1 MTIQNFKLI
10 KANIQEV
17 LILAVLF
24 LLPFYFI
31 KLKYGW
37 VSLNLIEI
45 LIIALFF
52 VWFFNKDK
60 KFSIL
65 NSQFSIPAGLILL
78 GVASS
83 ILVNKNYYIGLGILK
98 GWFIL
103 PIIFAVIL
111 YNNLK
116 KDEKLLEKIFIA
128 LFASGVFVAAEGIYF
143 WFSGLLTYDGRL
155 RIFFDSPNQLAMF
168 LAPAFLIG
176 ILQLGKSLA
185 LMNCS
190 GLDGTRE
197 KPIFGKKAELWK
209 KVLAIAGM
217 LFISF
222 SLYLTKSYGAWLAT
236 GLTLVAVFWL
246 KYREKWSK
254 KYLSIIII
262 LCIILISLAGFGK
275 FENIKKLGDRSSL
288 ASREMIWKS
297 AGLMIERNPVFG
309 IGPGNFQKTYLEYQ
323 KYFPPYLEWAVPQ
336 PHNLYLAFWLESGL
350 SGLIGFIWLLVLF
363 FRDNKKA
370 REYNLETGLLCLA
383 IILYFLIH
391 GLVDTTYWRND
402 MAVIFWAVIV
412 ANLYISKQSDKVD

>member
-1 MTIQNFKLI
+1 M
-10 KANIQEV
+10 
-17 LILAVLF
+17 
-24 LLPFYFI
+24 
-31 KLKYGW
+31 
-37 VSLNLIEI
+37 
-45 LIIALFF
+45 
-52 VWFFNKDK
+52 
-60 KFSIL
+60 
-65 NSQFSIPAGLILL
+65 
-78 GVASS
+78 
-83 ILVNKNYYIGLGILK
+83 
-98 GWFIL
+98 
-103 PIIFAVIL
+103 IL